1 MKEGNDKQILIFG
14 WIIALLLSSLFSL
27 MIGAKWSRKSLKCL
41 QLPNSGNSLNLMV
54 PSDGLKAI
62 SVWTNYSCMVI
73 SQKMIKR
80 EMGNRGSK
88 SMVLISKSIVVKEPR
103 VYGNWLGWYVTPSLR
118 CIIIGFKNKLS
129 GQNPFFVWVLFPSP
143 AKLEKERNQINM
155 HTRRLYCHKVVEQ
168 SCREKPI
175 QNLSHKMN
183 PWFITGFVDGEGCLS
198 VTIVKNKELKVG
210 WRVQPSFQLELH
222 RRDQAILEQTWK
234 FFAVGKIYKDG
245 PQALKFIV
253 NKKKELKKL
262 KIIFLNIL
270 S

>member
-1 MKEGNDKQILIFG
+1 MKQGNDKQILIFG

-27 MIGAKWSRKSLKCL
+27 MIGAKWSRKSLLKCL

-62 SVWTNYSCMVI
+62 SVWNNYSCMVI

-103 VYGNWLGWYVTPSLR
+103 VDGNWLGWYVTPSLR
-118 CIIIGFKNKLS
+118 CIIVGFKINYQGGILS
-129 GQNPFFVWVLFPSP
+129 VFESFSLPPLSW
-143 AKLEKERNQINM
+143 ERNQINM

-183 PWFITGFVDGEGCLS
+183 PWFITGLVDGEGCLS

-210 WRVQPSFQLELH
+210 AGGFSRVFSLSYTEE
-222 RRDQAILEQTWK
+222 I
-234 FFAVGKIYKDG
+234 
-245 PQALKFIV
+245 
-253 NKKKELKKL
+253 KL
-262 KIIFLNIL
+262 